1 MVHESPKVGT
11 NLRDHLQI
19 KMVYQDPQKVSNF
32 EVLWK
37 LLPWYA
43 EWRKDPVKSAQLGHL
58 GCNMLPIGGF
68 RLKLFN
74 VEKVFQKQF

>member
-68 RLKLFN
+68 RLELFN
-74 VEKVFQKQF
+74 V

>member
-43 EWRKDPVKSAQLGHL
+43 EWRKDPVKSAQLGRL

-68 RLKLFN
+68 RLELFN
-74 VEKVFQKQF
+74 V